1 MKSLKNISIKPILVP
16 LCYLYL
22 LSLIYNFVFLMGSMY
37 LTGLL
42 FFIFE
47 IGMGLISSI
56 GFYWLC
62 LKIWKMEGFNKNT
75 VLKVLTLELFYLF
88 ICLVILQPLASMDNL
103 LCQVIGLIFMVSMIP
118 VQLIYFHGLAIGKQT
133 FKSIFS
139 YIGQVLKKENRS
151 ITNKFCVCLLIVLL
165 LDTLSSGMMSAAN
178 GINTCSLCTLMILY
192 GNPLMSGMV
201 FSFFALSLQLEIIDL
216 LAYAGMYLLLAICY
230 GLIDVNYILFIK
242 RKSTLDES

>member
-1 MKSLKNISIKPILVP
+1 M
-16 LCYLYL
+16 
-22 LSLIYNFVFLMGSMY
+22 
-37 LTGLL
+37 L
-42 FFIFE
+42 FR
-47 IGMGLISSI
+47 S
-56 GFYWLC
+56 
-62 LKIWKMEGFNKNT
+62 
-75 VLKVLTLELFYLF
+75 
-88 ICLVILQPLASMDNL
+88 
-103 LCQVIGLIFMVSMIP
+103 
-118 VQLIYFHGLAIGKQT
+118 
-133 FKSIFS
+133 
-139 YIGQVLKKENRS
+139 QVLKKENRS